1 MEALVG
7 VIIGY
12 ATSIVNTVGSIVNTV
27 GKYFEVQTSQNIE
40 DAAYY
45 NNSSANIN
53 ALAGISIANSQVE
66 ATAIAQ
72 KRAATLYATLIV
84 LAVIAS
90 VVIITLKTKK

>member
-1 MEALVG
+1 MEALIAQAVSSLFNVYSS
-7 VIIGY
+7 VI
-12 ATSIVNTVGSIVNTV
+12 NTV

-53 ALAGISIANSQVE
+53 ALGGISIANSQVE
-66 ATAIAQ
+66 AAAIAQ

-90 VVIITLKTKK
+90 VVIITLKTEK